1 MPIVKNSFERH
12 KVLDRCFRD
21 RSKKYFMADLVR
33 IVNED
38 TFYYYGTSVSERTI
52 RKDIAYMMDSEGYS
66 APIIKGM
73 DGHRAYYYYNTPDY
87 SIMNLPTDRNP

>member
-21 RSKKYFMADLVR
+21 KSKKYFMADLVR

-66 APIIKGM
+66 APIIKVWM
-73 DGHRAYYYYNTPDY
+73 AIAHTITIIRLIIP
-87 SIMNLPTDRNP
+87 L

>member
-52 RKDIAYMMDSEGYS
+52 RKDIA
-66 APIIKGM
+66 
-73 DGHRAYYYYNTPDY
+73 
-87 SIMNLPTDRNP
+87 